1 MKKNLMDLNIQ
12 LFAEDVAKAE
22 ETFDKDEILTFDE
35 ILKDKTY
42 QSEFDKKVS
51 KAIETAKIKWE
62 KEAEMK
68 KTEAEK
74 LAQMSAEDKSKYEI
88 AKANEKAEKAVAELN
103 SYKLKEEAQKI
114 AKEKELDLSLLD
126 ILDFSKETAET
137 IKEKIE
143 NVNNTFNKAVENKVN
158 EKLRERNP
166 RQVYSGGIDTDKEY
180 LKEKYKNNPYYK
192 G

>member
-12 LFAEDVAKAE
+12 LFAEDVVKAE

-62 KEAEMK
+62 KEAEVK

-74 LAQMSAEDKSKYEI
+74 LAQMSAEDKRKYEI

-137 IKEKIE
+137 IKAKIE
-143 NVNNTFNKAVENKVN
+143 NVNNIFNKAVENKVN

-166 RQVYSGGIDTDKEY
+166 RQVYSGGIDTDKAY